1 MTEYAKIKRELFR
14 TSMPDNL
21 KKAFIQ
27 LVQHHNALGQSDK
40 DFVCDNIHN
49 YETIDEV
56 SRIDVLDV
64 LDGMDMFIV
73 RK

>member
-14 TSMPDNL
+14 KSMPDNL
-21 KKAFIQ
+21 KKAFII
-27 LVQHHNALGQSDK
+27 LVQQHPALGKSDK
-40 DFVCDNIHN
+40 DFVCENINH

-56 SRIDVLDV
+56 SRTDVMDV
-64 LDGMDMFIV
+64 LDGMDMFVV

>member
-21 KKAFIQ
+21 KKAFIV
-27 LVQHHNALGQSDK
+27 LVQNHNVLGQSDK
-40 DFVCDNIHN
+40 DFICENINH
-49 YETIDEV
+49 YEDIDEV
-56 SRIDVLDV
+56 SRTDIMDV
-64 LDGMDMFIV
+64 LDGMEMFVI